1 MVLKTKELF
10 ELPVYRIDEDTYNSE
25 LRNYM
30 ESNEFMSPEY
40 AHKEFGGSWQYNEV
54 VGFLRFYISGKRQ
67 IRCEY
72 WQTDT
77 KRKVKTRKK
86 QFVMTSDSFCTQNFN
101 PIADN
106 DELKSMLLGCI
117 EHCRVNLPR
126 RHIDMRIF
134 MQTFEFIDWR
144 SVLA

>member
-10 ELPVYRIDEDTYNSE
+10 ELPVYRIDEDTYNSQ
-25 LRNYM
+25 LRDHIK
-30 ESNEFMSPEY
+30 SNSLISPEC
-40 AHKEFGGSWQYNEV
+40 AHKSFGGSWQYNEV

-77 KRKVKTRKK
+77 ERKGRTRKK
-86 QFVMTSDSFCTQNFN
+86 QFVMTSDSFCKQNFDPN
-101 PIADN
+101 ADN
-106 DELKSMLLGCI
+106 DNLKSMLLGCI
-117 EHCRVNLPR
+117 DHCSVNLPR

-134 MQTFEFIDWR
+134 MQTFKFIDWR